1 MDAYNKIIYYFKS
14 ASIILLFKGLNDG
27 EDSSVDFDY
36 NIETAS
42 IFCNISR
49 IW

>member
-27 EDSSVDFDY
+27 EDNSVDFDY

-49 IW
+49 I